1 MMSALPDLPRRHRRD
16 VRMRARV
23 ARAAIAT
30 AAALPVD
37 AALALALAVALAL
50 APSPASAE
58 KADRDKPTQ
67 VESDRMQ
74 YDDLKQVNVFT
85 GNVVLTKGTI
95 LLHADRLVVRQ
106 DEQGYQ
112 YATATGNLAT
122 FRQKRDGPGEQY
134 VEGQARQIDYDGRA
148 ETFRLQQQA
157 MLRRTAGGRVMDEV
171 HGSEILYEARSEF
184 FTVEGKGEAGA
195 TQENP
200 SGRVRVVIQPRED
213 PAPAPAG
220 NPTTLQPS
228 ERLDVPG
235 EGGSRR

>member
-1 MMSALPDLPRRHRRD
+1 MMSALLDLPFRHHRH
-16 VRMRARV
+16 VRLRTRAGVV
-23 ARAAIAT
+23 AFVA
-30 AAALPVD
+30 
-37 AALALALAVALAL
+37 AVALSIAVVFAFL
-50 APSPASAE
+50 PSPAYAE

-95 LLHADRLVVRQ
+95 RLYADRLVVRQ

-112 YATATGNLAT
+112 FATATGDLAR
-122 FRQKRDGPGEQY
+122 FRQRRDGPGDQY
-134 VEGQARQIDYDGRA
+134 IEGQARQIDYDGKA

-171 HGSEILYEARSEF
+171 HGSDILYEARSEF

-195 TQENP
+195 TPENP

-213 PAPAPAG
+213 PASAPAAPAA
-220 NPTTLQPS
+220 NPANATTLQPS

-235 EGGSRR
+235 EGGSR